1 MDWDSRLLLGPY
13 TKEFGHG
20 ALSLLGI
27 IDEVLGIAKNL
38 PYLSRWNAFLF
49 LRGVVG
55 MVVEFFIGDGD
66 EG

>member
-1 MDWDSRLLLGPY
+1 LIRSSID
-13 TKEFGHG
+13 
-20 ALSLLGI
+20 LLGI

-49 LRGVVG
+49 LRGGGG